1 MKKMNKA
8 ALAILLAGAML
19 TAVSCGDKGSSSTSS
34 SSSGVRVDGGENA
47 RKNMTDE
54 EYHSAYMA
62 NDDLKPADDSNVSI
76 QISYDNSFWNDSTG
90 YDELYMVNKYV
101 EALNSG
107 DYEAIAACYYPGF
120 LDGVC
125 KASERYD
132 SEEKFIEDY
141 YTTMEQTLCEG
152 FKINFIEISDCRL
165 AGDTEADA
173 RFESRDQ
180 NLKTVFGDDIISK
193 ITDRKL
199 LTMGG
204 YTYYGN
210 EESNY
215 IAELTNVLPEGM
227 LFCVYTIDGKPY
239 IF

>member
-1 MKKMNKA
+1 MKKLFTAVMA
-8 ALAILLAGAML
+8 VLLAGAVM
-19 TAVSCGDKGSSSTSS
+19 TAVSCGGKDSSS
-34 SSSGVRVDGGENA
+34 SSSGVRVDGGDTA

-54 EYHSAYMA
+54 EYHSTYMS

-76 QISYDNSFWNDSTG
+76 QISYDNNYWNDSTG
-90 YDELYMVNKYV
+90 YDELYAVNDYV

-107 DYEAIAACYYPGF
+107 DFKAIADCYYPGF
-120 LDGVC
+120 LEGVC
-125 KASERYD
+125 KESEQFT
-132 SEEKFIEDY
+132 SAEQFVEEY
-141 YTTMEQTLCEG
+141 YATLEGALCEG

-165 AGDTEADA
+165 AGDAEADS
-173 RFESRDQ
+173 RFEMRDE

-193 ITDRKL
+193 ISDRKL

-204 YTYYGN
+204 YTYYGS
-210 EESNY
+210 EDTNY
-215 IAELTNVLPEGM
+215 ITELTNVLPEGM